1 MTEIKQCAVTEGA
14 WVGGGSFFRQQSQGK
29 SQGELFQVLL

>member
-14 WVGGGSFFRQQSQGK
+14 WVGGGAKGK
-29 SQGELFQVLL
+29 GEREKKN